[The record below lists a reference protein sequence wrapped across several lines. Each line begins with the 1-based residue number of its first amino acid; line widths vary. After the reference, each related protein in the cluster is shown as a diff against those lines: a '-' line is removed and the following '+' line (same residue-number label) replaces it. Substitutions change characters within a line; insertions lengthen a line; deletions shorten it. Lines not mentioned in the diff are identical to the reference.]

1 MKDWEKAKKAFDS
14 GITLW
19 KCYEELA
26 KKSKYAAYKYQT
38 NSEVVCMN
46 KAIVEYLSL
55 ENCIEK
61 LEERVNKVDFFSLL
75 SSIEKLKKFLI
86 KRVLFIIFQEKDLEE
101 IEKDIGEEVNNMC
114 TFLQA
119 FYEQ

>member
-1 MKDWEKAKKAFDS
+1 
-14 GITLW
+14 
-19 KCYEELA
+19 
-26 KKSKYAAYKYQT
+26 
-38 NSEVVCMN
+38 MN